1 VLDELLRD
9 YERDFAVRFWDG
21 TTLAPATGHAPRFT
35 LVLEHPGSLR
45 ALLWPPNQLSMAEAY
60 LYGDVDVEGDMEAI
74 FPFADHLLL
83 ERDWT
88 VGERLRTLRL
98 LLALPNERRARTGRA
113 AAQLRGR
120 KFSLAR
126 DKQAVDYHY
135 SLSNEFFSLFLDERM
150 VYTCAYFADESQSLA
165 DAQLAKLDLV
175 CRKLRLQPGER
186 LLDVGCGWG
195 GLLLHAAARYG
206 VEALGVT
213 LSEPQAEL
221 ANERIRAAG
230 LADRARV
237 EVRDYREVREHEPFD
252 KAASICMFEQ
262 VGEELLPE
270 FFATVGSYLRP
281 GGVFLNQGLAAH
293 HDLHAKLGR
302 RGESF
307 MSRYVFPDGDVV
319 PIATALRAAELAAL
333 EVRDL
338 ESLRE
343 HYVLTLGHWVARLEQ
358 RHAEAAAAVDEVAYR
373 IWRLYMTGSRYAFR
387 TGRLNLYQ
395 ALFAKPHA
403 DGSSGLPRG
412 RGDWYAG
419 LRRVVEPEDAERA
432 GAEVRAEGRRDLDD
446 DLARRVR
453 PDAL

>member
-1 VLDELLRD
+1 MLAELLRG
-9 YERDFAVRFWDG
+9 YERDFAVRLWDG
-21 TTLAPATGHAPRFT
+21 TTLEPETGTAPRFT
-35 LVLEHPGSLR
+35 LVLEHRGSLR
-45 ALLWPPNQLSMAEAY
+45 ALLWPPNQLAMAEAY
-60 LYGDVDVEGDMEAI
+60 LYGDVDLEGEIEAI

-88 VGERLRTLRL
+88 PAERLRTLRL
-98 LLALPNERRARTGRA
+98 LLGLPNERRARTGRA
-113 AAQLRGR
+113 SASMRGR

-135 SLSNEFFSLFLDERM
+135 SLSNQFFSLFLDERM
-150 VYTCAYFADESQSLA
+150 VYTCAYFADEAQSLA

-175 CRKLRLQPGER
+175 CRKLRLRPGER
-186 LLDVGCGWG
+186 LLDIGCGWG
-195 GLLLHAAARYG
+195 GLVMHAAGRYG
-206 VEALGVT
+206 VEAVGVT

-230 LADRARV
+230 LADRCRV
-237 EVRDYREVREHEPFD
+237 EVCDYREVGEPEAYD
-252 KAASICMFEQ
+252 KIASICMFEQ

-270 FFATVGSYLRP
+270 FFATVASYLRP

-319 PIATALRAAELAAL
+319 PIAIALRAAELARL
-333 EVRDL
+333 EVRDV

-343 HYVLTLGHWVARLEQ
+343 HYVLTLGHWVSRLEQ
-358 RHAEAAAAVDEVAYR
+358 HHAEAAAAVDEVAYR
-373 IWRLYMTGSRYAFR
+373 IWRLYMAGSRYAFR

-395 ALFAKPHA
+395 ALFAKPHPGGA
-403 DGSSGLPRG
+403 SGLPRG
-412 RGDWYAG
+412 RADWY
-419 LRRVVEPEDAERA
+419 
-432 GAEVRAEGRRDLDD
+432 
-446 DLARRVR
+446 
-453 PDAL
+453 

>member
-1 VLDELLRD
+1 MLDELVCG
-9 YERDFAVRFWDG
+9 YERDFAVRLWEG
-21 TTLAPATGHAPRFT
+21 TVLAPTSVAAARFT

-45 ALLWPPNQLSMAEAY
+45 ALLWPPNQLTMAEAY
-60 LYGDVDVEGDMEAI
+60 LYGDVDVEGEIEAI

-83 ERDWT
+83 GRDWS

-98 LLALPNERRARTGRA
+98 LLRLPDERRPRTGRA
-113 AAQLRGR
+113 AARLRGR
-120 KFSLAR
+120 KFSLGR

-150 VYTCAYFADESQSLA
+150 VYTCAYFADEAQSLDA
-165 DAQLAKLDLV
+165 AQLAKLDLV
-175 CRKLRLQPGER
+175 CRKLRLRPGER

-195 GLLLHAAARYG
+195 GLVIHAAERYG
-206 VEALGVT
+206 VEAVGVT
-213 LSEPQAEL
+213 LSEPQAQL

-237 EVRDYREVREHEPFD
+237 EVRDYREVGEREGFD
-252 KAASICMFEQ
+252 KIASICMFEQ

-270 FFATVGSYLRP
+270 FFATVASYLRP

-319 PIATALRAAELAAL
+319 PIATALRAAELADL
-333 EVRDL
+333 EVRDV

-343 HYVLTLGHWVARLEQ
+343 HYVLTLGHWVRRLEQ
-358 RHAEAAAAVDEVAYR
+358 RHADAAVAVDEVAYR
-373 IWRLYMTGSRYAFR
+373 IWRLYMAGSRYAFR

-395 ALFAKPHA
+395 ALFAKPRETGA
-403 DGSSGLPRG
+403 SGLPLG
-412 RGDWYAG
+412 RGDWYA
-419 LRRVVEPEDAERA
+419 
-432 GAEVRAEGRRDLDD
+432 
-446 DLARRVR
+446 
-453 PDAL
+453 